1 MTTQTTET
9 AVAVEQEALSD
20 EQLKAQLLDAQA
32 TEIAELQA
40 RIRTLQQ
47 RVDIL
52 KQAIIDSGVT
62 PGKYLTISG
71 QTVNVRHGATRLN
84 TARFTRDYPQSSHPE
99 AYEDKPLAASKLI
112 KLYGTQAL
120 DKYLDEGTPTITI
133 N

>member
-1 MTTQTTET
+1 MTTKT
-9 AVAVEQEALSD
+9 ATAAVEQNAPMSD

-52 KQAIIDSGVT
+52 KQSILNSGVT

-84 TARFTRDYPQSSHPE
+84 TAKFCRDYPQSSHPE

-112 KLYGTQAL
+112 KLYGTQTL
-120 DKYLDEGTPTITI
+120 ENYLTEGTPTITI